1 MMRYKVDVA
10 ISREGKITFLGWAFG
25 SDPETPV
32 EFDVLDGAGNSVPGT
47 IVESVRRDEVVE
59 AFFKDYEKQ
68 HGPIMRELGYDI
80 NTPYQK
86 GEVRYLVIKADGKTK
101 KIKFDDK
108 ILEAFNSV
116 AHKKREKLLAL
127 FHWET
132 VEVAWDYFKE
142 HGFRALYQKTI
153 HRLKGIQE
161 DYDYNEWYKKQKVT
175 EAELQE
181 QRNTTLPVQPKFS
194 IVIPVYETPEKFL
207 RKMLKSIQDQ
217 TYGNFEVCV
226 ADATPYEKYDRSQA
240 NGKLPKEVLEEFR
253 KADPR
258 FRYEILEKNLG
269 ISDNTNAAIE
279 MATGDYIVLA
289 DHDDELELNALFEC
303 AKAINEH
310 PKVDVIYSDED
321 KIDFEDTY
329 YFEPHFKT
337 DYNPDLL
344 RSVNYVCHLLVL
356 KRELLEAIA
365 ETDEAG
371 HKIYE
376 RKAYDGA
383 QDHDLILRATEKA
396 QEREREE
403 TGGDLA
409 NLSDADKKLLKEG
422 RFTSSRIYHI
432 QKALYHWRS
441 HQASTAQH
449 PEAKLYAFDAGAR
462 AVYDHCK
469 RLGLPVKKVEKGITY
484 GFYHTI
490 YENEKPLISVVIPN
504 KDHTADLD
512 KAIQSLAG
520 SNYKNLEFIVVE
532 NNSDQEETWK
542 YYAEIQKQYPVEG
555 FREKTSE
562 EIKSEGQT
570 ELQENNPGLS
580 GWSENRLTDT
590 ATPDRGLSAELT
602 SVKNPDADPTG
613 SAYYAAP
620 GRGLSAELTSVKNP
634 DADSIGSA
642 YYAVPDRGLSAE
654 LTSVKNPDADPTDSA
669 YYAMPDRGSSVDS
682 ASVKATDRNPVSENS
697 SETSSGITVRVVKW
711 KGPFNYSAINNFGVK
726 FTKGDYILFLN
737 NDIELIDPDSID
749 EMIGYVQ
756 REDVG
761 ICGARLLYP
770 DEDIQHAGVIMG
782 MGGIAG
788 AAFVRTHDAE
798 LSYMH
803 RAKCVQDYS
812 CVTAACLLTKR
823 ELFDAVG
830 GYTEELAVAFN
841 DVDFCMKVRAL
852 GKLVV
857 YNPYAKFYHYESKS
871 RGMEDTPE
879 KVQRFNGEIVKFAKR
894 WPECLRYGDPY
905 YNPALTF
912 MKSNFTLKNLEK
924 ETVGEPF
931 KMDILDGIV

>member
-1 MMRYKVDVA
+1 
-10 ISREGKITFLGWAFG
+10 
-25 SDPETPV
+25 
-32 EFDVLDGAGNSVPGT
+32 
-47 IVESVRRDEVVE
+47 
-59 AFFKDYEKQ
+59 
-68 HGPIMRELGYDI
+68 
-80 NTPYQK
+80 
-86 GEVRYLVIKADGKTK
+86 
-101 KIKFDDK
+101 
-108 ILEAFNSV
+108 
-116 AHKKREKLLAL
+116 
-127 FHWET
+127 
-132 VEVAWDYFKE
+132 VEVAWDYLKE
-142 HGFRALYQKTI
+142 HGFRALFQKTI

-181 QRNTTLPVQPKFS
+181 QRNTTLPVQPRFS

-217 TYGNFEVCV
+217 TYGNFEVCA
-226 ADATPYEKYDRSQA
+226 ADATPYDKYDRSQA

-253 KADPR
+253 KEDSR
-258 FRYEILEKNLG
+258 FRYEVLEKNLG
-269 ISDNTNAAIE
+269 ISDNTNFAIE

-356 KRELLEAIA
+356 KRELLDAIA
-365 ETDEAG
+365 ETDEEG
-371 HKIYE
+371 HKVYE

-403 TGGDLA
+403 IQGDLS
-409 NLSDADKKLLKEG
+409 NLSETDKKLLKEG
-422 RFTSSRIYHI
+422 RFTSSRIFHI

-449 PEAKLYAFDAGAR
+449 PEAKLYAFEAGAR

-490 YENEKPLISVVIPN
+490 YDNEKPLISVVIPN

-542 YYAEIQKQYPVEG
+542 YYAEIQKQYPVPG
-555 FREKTSE
+555 YTEKTPE
-562 EIKSEGQT
+562 EIKNEGQT
-570 ELQENNPGLS
+570 EVPVTF
-580 GWSENRLTDT
+580 SENTVNSIPTIDK
-590 ATPDRGLSAELT
+590 PDE
-602 SVKNPDADPTG
+602 
-613 SAYYAAP
+613 
-620 GRGLSAELTSVKNP
+620 
-634 DADSIGSA
+634 
-642 YYAVPDRGLSAE
+642 
-654 LTSVKNPDADPTDSA
+654 
-669 YYAMPDRGSSVDS
+669 
-682 ASVKATDRNPVSENS
+682 
-697 SETSSGITVRVVKW
+697 SGAHSNITVRVVKW
-711 KGPFNYSAINNFGVK
+711 QGPFNYSAINNFGVK
-726 FTKGDYILFLN
+726 FTNGEYILFLN

-823 ELFDAVG
+823 ELFDKVG

-857 YNPYAKFYHYESKS
+857 YNPYARFYHYESKS

-879 KVQRFNGEIVKFAKR
+879 KVQRFNDEIVKFAKR